1 MLKGE
6 GGEPG
11 PAIIDH
17 MPRRLTF
24 NTNIACL
31 EGLLLEKCGELGM
44 LCKDEV
50 EEKEIAA
57 ADTILTVMSSRRC
70 GLDGYR
76 LDEVTMR
83 KVVK

>member
-1 MLKGE
+1 
-6 GGEPG
+6 
-11 PAIIDH
+11 
-17 MPRRLTF
+17 
-24 NTNIACL
+24 
-31 EGLLLEKCGELGM
+31 M

-50 EEKEIAA
+50 EEIAA

-83 KVVK
+83 KVFK